1 MVNSSIFITVSL
13 YGKKIPDRSRGQLL
27 EVEKFRYAGSDQT
40 GITHSPGVLP
50 WKIRRLVLP
59 AHKNWGKLRVLGS
72 AFVLMLPVISA
83 PLNRLGS
90 LAAASCAYVAVTH
103 G

>member
-1 MVNSSIFITVSL
+1 MTVSL

-27 EVEKFRYAGSDQT
+27 EVEKFRYAGWVGT